1 MKYYID
7 GCEIKRVMRVP
18 MRSDGSYVVIF
29 PHDAVL
35 SQMESINWDKPTIVL
50 NEPKDANK
58 TYLPTG
64 CGFVL
69 DHLTYSSRPREWK
82 AEIRMGEQYYGDL
95 SAMQE
100 QVGALEA
107 AAAEKD
113 ETIARQQATIDAQ
126 AEELETMEADS
137 TAAAEAQLRAA
148 YQEGVESVG

>member
-7 GCEIKRVMRVP
+7 GCEIKSVMRVP
-18 MRSDGSYVVIF
+18 MRSDGSYVVRF
-29 PHDAVL
+29 PHDALL
-35 SQMESINWDKPTIVL
+35 SQLEAINWDKPTIVL
-50 NEPKDANK
+50 NEPRDTNK

-100 QVGALEA
+100 QVGALET

-148 YQEGVESVG
+148 YQEGVESIG